1 MSQSIDILSVVIPS
15 GANSIAFACPSDG
28 RTSLKAIDTPVSFEG
43 TTLTFQ
49 AGYDPAGP
57 GKDLYDGGS
66 LYSISSGASRYIP
79 VSKPDLFL
87 GARYLKIV
95 SNVAGVPSNV
105 AAARTLV
112 LTFTSE

>member
-1 MSQSIDILSVVIPS
+1 MAQTIQILSVTIPS
-15 GANSIAFACPSDG
+15 GANSIAFECPFSG
-28 RTSLKAIDTPVSFEG
+28 QVSLRVIDTPVSFEG

-66 LYSISSGASRYIP
+66 LYSIASGASRYIP
-79 VSKPDLFL
+79 VSKPELFF

-105 AAARTLV
+105 AAARTLI
-112 LTFTSE
+112 LTFVAE

>member
-1 MSQSIDILSVVIPS
+1 MSQNVTITSVVIPS
-15 GANSIAFACPSDG
+15 GANSVALACPSG
-28 RTSLKAIDTPVSFEG
+28 VSLRAIDTPASFEG

-66 LYSISSGASRYIP
+66 LYSIASGASRYIP
-79 VSKPDLFL
+79 VSKPELFI
-87 GARYLKIV
+87 GAKYLKIV

>member
-1 MSQSIDILSVVIPS
+1 MSQNVTITSVVIPS
-15 GANSIAFACPSDG
+15 GANSVALACPSG
-28 RTSLKAIDTPVSFEG
+28 VSLRAIDTPASFEG

-66 LYSISSGASRYIP
+66 LYSIASGASRYIP
-79 VSKPDLFL
+79 VGKPDLFL
-87 GARYLKIV
+87 GAKYLKIV

>member
-1 MSQSIDILSVVIPS
+1 MSQNVTITSVVIPS
-15 GANSIAFACPSDG
+15 GANSVALACPSG
-28 RTSLKAIDTPVSFEG
+28 VSLRAIDTPASFEG

-66 LYSISSGASRYIP
+66 LYSIASGANRYIP
-79 VSKPDLFL
+79 VSKPELFI
-87 GARYLKIV
+87 GAKYLKIV